1 MCFST
6 QLSSYLSVLWVLESF
21 LLKKKKKSFFLT
33 GDLPGFGDSWS
44 DKLEC
49 GVLSRCG
56 NLWGLSENAE
66 KFMRDHP

>member
-1 MCFST
+1 MFFNSIVFIPVC
-6 QLSSYLSVLWVLESF
+6 SSGIGVIPV
-21 LLKKKKKSFFLT
+21 KKKKSFFLT

-49 GVLSRCG
+49 GVLRRCG

>member
-1 MCFST
+1 MFF
-6 QLSSYLSVLWVLESF
+6 YSVVFIPVCSLGIGVIPV
-21 LLKKKKKSFFLT
+21 KKKKKSFFLT
-33 GDLPGFGDSWS
+33 GDLPGFGYSLS

-49 GVLSRCG
+49 GAISRCG